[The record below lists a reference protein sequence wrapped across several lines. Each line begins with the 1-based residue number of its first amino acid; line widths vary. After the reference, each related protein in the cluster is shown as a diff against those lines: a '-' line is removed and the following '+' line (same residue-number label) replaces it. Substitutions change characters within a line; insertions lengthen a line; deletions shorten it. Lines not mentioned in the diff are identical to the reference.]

1 MTQILFIEL
10 LGGLGDVLI
19 ALPAIQSLTAS
30 HPQAHMTVLTF
41 APGDSLLQP
50 HPQVHRVL
58 QAPAGQAR
66 QAVVEAL
73 RSPYDLVVTDT
84 TYDGIADLLR
94 QSGAQRTVTNLW
106 RSPSPDQR
114 VSDRML
120 QILQHE
126 GLITEAAAREHRHP
140 RLHPTTEECDRVQ
153 AQLPVLGHP
162 RIALY
167 PDAGMAIK
175 QWSPDRFV
183 ALGQLLHQRYGASLI
198 VPAGANPEQAQ
209 AIVDRLEGAALWP
222 RGPLRDLAALF
233 AQLDCVVAVDTGPGR
248 IAAAVGTPTITLFG
262 PAWQGRYG
270 QPAPHINVQ
279 GYPPC
284 PERNIA
290 NFTEQACW
298 YSGTCPFIWDTCV
311 NLIAPEQV
319 AGAIN
324 EISGRESEGAQSAEF
339 VLAKGRN
346 NSVNA
351 SSQAGSLNPSVLGNF
366 ESSSSS
372 QTIPKVLREVGTGN
386 NHTEVMQRPN
396 LKASPIDMLRVSES
410 SWQNSPPA
418 SLPTSHPLPLSPWLN
433 ARNLLVLRL
442 DNIGDVLMTAPALQ
456 AIKETSPH
464 TRLTLMASPT
474 GALAAPLLPWVDEVL
489 PWRVL
494 WQALG
499 QPPGDVEQELALID
513 TLKSRQFDGVIIFT
527 SFKQSPHPAALI
539 CQMAGIPLRLGASQE
554 TGECLTQRIADLPG
568 DLHQVE
574 RNLRL
579 VETAG
584 FRVQNRHLSL
594 AIPPSAHVPA
604 GPYLLLNPWAS
615 CPSRMY
621 DLERFAIAARIL
633 ADKTGWPVVV
643 TGTVKDR
650 AAATPL
656 LVTLGPHA
664 IDLIGQTSLGDLV
677 ALVAKARLLLS
688 NNTSTM
694 HIADATQTPS
704 VILFAGTKLE
714 RQWQPRQTRAR
725 LLRRPTPCSLC
736 YAFTCPYELEC
747 LNIAPEDVVT
757 AGLAL
762 LNSDG

>member
-19 ALPAIQSLTAS
+19 ALPAIQALTAS

-41 APGDSLLQP
+41 APGDSLLHH

-58 QAPAGQAR
+58 RAPAGQAR
-66 QAVVEAL
+66 QAVAEAL

-84 TYDGIADLLR
+84 TYDGIADLVC
-94 QSGAQRTVTNLW
+94 QSGAPQTVTNLW
-106 RSPSPDQR
+106 RNPPSDQG

-126 GLITEAAAREHRHP
+126 GLITAAAREHRHP
-140 RLHPTTEECDRVQ
+140 RLYPTAEECDRVQ
-153 AQLPVLGHP
+153 AQLRSLRHP

-175 QWSPDRFV
+175 QWSPDQFV
-183 ALGQLLHQRYGASLI
+183 ALGRLLHQRYGASLI
-198 VPAGANPEQAQ
+198 VPAGADPKQAQ
-209 AIVDRLEGAALWP
+209 AIVDQLEDATLWP
-222 RGPLRDLAALF
+222 RGSLRDLAALF
-233 AQLDCVVAVDTGPGR
+233 AQLDCIVAVDTGPAR
-248 IAAAVGTPTITLFG
+248 IAAAVGTPTVTLFG

-270 QPAPHINVQ
+270 QPAPHINLQ
-279 GYPPC
+279 GYSSC

-298 YSGTCPFIWDTCV
+298 YSGTCPFVWDTCV

-319 AGAIN
+319 AGAID
-324 EISGRESEGAQSAEF
+324 EILGLGNEGARSAEF
-339 VLAKGRN
+339 VLVKGGN
-346 NSVNA
+346 DSVNA
-351 SSQAGSLNPSVLGNF
+351 SDRIGSPNLSVQRNF
-366 ESSSSS
+366 ENCSSS
-372 QTIPKVLREVGTGN
+372 QTIPKALGEVGTGG
-386 NHTEVMQRPN
+386 NHVAQRPN
-396 LKASPIDMLRVSES
+396 LNASPIDMLRVGES
-410 SWQNSPPA
+410 SWQNSPPV
-418 SLPTSHPLPLSPWLN
+418 SLPNPHPLPFSPWLN

-456 AIKETSPH
+456 AIKETSPY
-464 TRLTLMASPT
+464 TRLTLMASPA
-474 GALAAPLLPWVDEVL
+474 GAMAGPLLPWVDDVL

-499 QPPGDVEQELALID
+499 QPPGDVEQDWALID
-513 TLKSRQFDGVIIFT
+513 TLKSRQFDGAIIFT

-539 CQMAGIPLRLGASQE
+539 CQIAGIPLRLGASQE
-554 TGECLTQRIADLPG
+554 TGECLTQRIADLPS

-584 FRVQNRHLSL
+584 FEVQNRHLSI
-594 AIPPSAHVPA
+594 AIPPSARVPA
-604 GPYLLLNPWAS
+604 VPYLLLNPWAS

-621 DLERFAIAARIL
+621 DLERFAIAARTL

-643 TGTVKDR
+643 TGTAKDR
-650 AAATPL
+650 AAAASL
-656 LVTLGPHA
+656 LDTLGPHA
-664 IDLIGQTSLGDLV
+664 IDLIGQTSLEDLV
-677 ALVAKARLLLS
+677 ALVAQARLLLS

-704 VILFAGTKLE
+704 VILFAGTELE
-714 RQWQPRQTRAR
+714 RQWQPRQTRAQ
-725 LLRRPTPCSLC
+725 LLRRPTPCSPC

-747 LNIAPEDVVT
+747 LDIAPENVVA

-762 LNSDG
+762 LNLDV